1 MQRQAIPA
9 IGPDQLTQSIP
20 DDAPTPLSAV
30 VFLLLTAMLFTA
42 LDSAAKYLVLQ
53 GMAAPFVAWVRFAVH
68 TVLALVF
75 LQVWRRPALFRPK
88 NLPMQFVRGACLFG
102 STFFNFLALRELQLA
117 QTISI
122 FFAGPMLI
130 TALAGPLL
138 GEWAGWRRWLAI
150 IIGFIG
156 VLVVT
161 RPGTESFKP
170 EILLMICAMLSYSF
184 YVLLTRKMGKTETA
198 ESLIFYSALAPSL
211 LMLPVALPLAQMP
224 PTALSWVLLLSLG
237 VFGGLGHW
245 FVILAYKRATT
256 AALAPYPYSQM
267 IWMVLSGWLFF
278 GQLPDGYTVLGA
290 AIIIGSG
297 LYIAWREHVLRKAV
311 SVGAQRL

>member
-1 MQRQAIPA
+1 M
-9 IGPDQLTQSIP
+9 
-20 DDAPTPLSAV
+20 

-130 TALAGPLL
+130 TALAGPML
-138 GEWAGWRRWLAI
+138 GERAGWRRWLAI

-156 VLVVT
+156 VLLAAGNAVGGYVVT
-161 RPGTESFKP
+161 ERMLEMFK
-170 EILLMICAMLSYSF
+170 SS
-184 YVLLTRKMGKTETA
+184 
-198 ESLIFYSALAPSL
+198 
-211 LMLPVALPLAQMP
+211 
-224 PTALSWVLLLSLG
+224 G
-237 VFGGLGHW
+237 VKKGGGS
-245 FVILAYKRATT
+245 R
-256 AALAPYPYSQM
+256 
-267 IWMVLSGWLFF
+267 
-278 GQLPDGYTVLGA
+278 GA
-290 AIIIGSG
+290 
-297 LYIAWREHVLRKAV
+297 H
-311 SVGAQRL
+311 